1 MSPSGSPGAK
11 QRSPSLPRRR
21 ERWYFSPSAIA
32 AWALLGSAFIASTL
46 GGLPAVLTVVTGLAG
61 ALIVLL
67 AAWRREWEVPLH
79 AVAVTLLGVVVWYAD
94 DRIWWLAVA
103 AVLTVSAS
111 FWVAIT
117 RGRRKVRETESKSDA
132 LASQLDRRISELF
145 SLQELSYV
153 LSESIQLD
161 RIVDQVVRY
170 ASRFLQTDGAIV
182 VLADDQ
188 RVQRLRVVAASGT
201 LEKLQGQ
208 RAEEGDAGLVWFAI
222 SRERI
227 EVAQGGTEGA
237 VKLIGDVSVRSAAV
251 APLRSQGVTMGA
263 LAVADRQ
270 GGPFTTEDLWLLSTV
285 ATNASVVLANSRLYE
300 IVRQSKEEWE
310 TAFNALTEGIAVV
323 GPDRAVLRANRA
335 LAALADVGE
344 SELVGLNFCETL
356 FGTSE
361 AVEELISAAYRGQR
375 TAPLVVRMERNQRV
389 LRLTAAPFADQPG
402 RAPAGTRPVVI
413 LVEDVTEQRILEA
426 QLIQNDKMASI
437 GQLVSGVAH
446 ELNNP
451 LTSIAGL
458 TELLLERAPE
468 PSLPHEHLR
477 VIHDQAERAGRIVRN
492 LLTFA
497 RKGVAEKVAVDLND
511 VASRTSLL
519 IMYELQLHGID
530 LESDF
535 HAEPLVVLG
544 DRYELQQVLL
554 NLVNNA
560 VHAVSQLEAGRPR
573 RIRIET
579 RLQGGT
585 AILRVCDS
593 GSGVPPHLVSYLF
606 TPFFTTKAPGE
617 GTGLGLSLSYG
628 LVKAHGGEL
637 VYEAPPEGGAE
648 FRISLPAYRPP
659 AGGPAVE
666 HQRVEA
672 RPTLRRILVVDD
684 DPAVHRMVSALFTPQ
699 GAVVEAVRSG
709 RQGIRMLKERDFDL
723 VVVDALAAVDP
734 SRPFVQA
741 VASECPELCGRLLVG
756 VAGNGEL
763 HEAAVQ
769 AGARGARKPF
779 NLRELNAVAQE
790 IFASTPPRSPAATE
804 GR

>member
-1 MSPSGSPGAK
+1 MPSV
-11 QRSPSLPRRR
+11 L
-21 ERWYFSPSAIA
+21 
-32 AWALLGSAFIASTL
+32 ALA
-46 GGLPAVLTVVTGLAG
+46 TGLAG

-79 AVAVTLLGVVVWYAD
+79 ALAVSLLGVVVWFAD
-94 DRIWWLAVA
+94 DRIWWLALVA
-103 AVLTVSAS
+103 VTTISAS
-111 FWVAIT
+111 FWVAIA
-117 RGRRKVRETESKSDA
+117 RGRRRVREAESKTDA

-161 RIVDQVVRY
+161 RIVDQVARY
-170 ASRFLQTDGAIV
+170 AGRFLQTDGAIV
-182 VLADDQ
+182 VLADDD
-188 RVQRLRVVAASGT
+188 RGQRLRVVAATGT
-201 LEKLQGQ
+201 LEGLQG
-208 RAEEGDAGLVWFAI
+208 RTAEENDAGLVRFAI

-227 EVAQGGTEGA
+227 EVAQGVGTPT
-237 VKLIGDVSVRSAAV
+237 VNLIAGLTVRSAAV

-310 TAFNALTEGIAVV
+310 TAFNALTEGIALV
-323 GPDRAVLRANRA
+323 GPTGAVLRANRA
-335 LAALADVGE
+335 LAALAELGE
-344 SELVGLNFCETL
+344 SELVGRSFCETL
-356 FGTSE
+356 FGGSE
-361 AVEELISAAYRGQR
+361 AVEELISAAYRRQR
-375 TAPLVVRMERNQRV
+375 PAPLVVRLERTQRV

-402 RAPAGTRPVVI
+402 RPASAGTGPVVI

-458 TELLLERAPE
+458 TELLLERE
-468 PSLPHEHLR
+468 PHPGFPHEHLR

-497 RKGVAEKVAVDLND
+497 RKGVAEKSAVDLND
-511 VASRTSLL
+511 VAARTSLL
-519 IMYELQLHGID
+519 IVYELQLHGIE
-530 LESDF
+530 LESELSP
-535 HAEPLVVLG
+535 EPVVVLG

-560 VHAVSQLEAGRPR
+560 VHAVSQLEPGRPR
-573 RIRIET
+573 QIR
-579 RLQGGT
+579 LGT
-585 AILRVCDS
+585 ALQSGTGVLRVRDS
-593 GSGVPPHLVSYLF
+593 GPGVPPHLISYLF

-628 LVKAHGGEL
+628 LVVAHGGIL
-637 VYEAPPEGGAE
+637 AYEAQPEGGAE
-648 FRISLPAYRPP
+648 FRISLPAYQAPDVVERRQATRP
-659 AGGPAVE
+659 AG
-666 HQRVEA
+666 HR
-672 RPTLRRILVVDD
+672 TILVVDD
-684 DPAVHRMVSALFTPQ
+684 DAAVHRLVSALFTPQ
-699 GAVVEAVRSG
+699 GHVVEAVRSG
-709 RQGIRMLKERDFDL
+709 SQGLRMLKDRHFDL
-723 VVVDALAAVDP
+723 IVADAMAAVGP
-734 SRPFVQA
+734 SELFVQA
-741 VASECPELCGRLLVG
+741 LATHSPETCARVVLG
-756 VAGNGEL
+756 VAGNGDL
-763 HEAAVQ
+763 PDPVPDF
-769 AGARGARKPF
+769 GVRRTRKPF
-779 NLRELNAVAQE
+779 SLRDLNALAEEV
-790 IFASTPPRSPAATE
+790 FASSPPRSPAATE